1 MKNRIHGV
9 YAVTPST
16 EDTPALLDLCRQA
29 LEGGVRA
36 LQLRNKGPAR
46 RTRLKQAEHLRTLTD
61 AFDALLVVN
70 DDVEVAARAGVD
82 GVHLGQADRDVHGVR
97 NLDDGLMFVGVS
109 CHNSVEL
116 ARHAVSEDAAYV
128 SFGAVH
134 PSTTKPD
141 AVRCGLDVIRD
152 ARAQMPDTCIVAI
165 GGITAQNAAETA
177 AAGADA
183 IAVCAGLFG
192 APDVT
197 KAARELARAFG
208 NGR

>member
-1 MKNRIHGV
+1 MKARIRGV

-29 LEGGVRA
+29 LDGGVRA
-36 LQLRNKGPAR
+36 LQLRNKGSDPQAR
-46 RTRLKQAEHLRTLTD
+46 LGQAGELRELTR
-61 AFDALLVVN
+61 AFGALLVVN
-70 DDVEVAARAGVD
+70 DDVEAAARVGAD
-82 GVHLGQADRDVHGVR
+82 GVHLGQADRGVGEVR
-97 NLDDGLMFVGVS
+97 GLAEAPMLVGVS
-109 CHNSVEL
+109 CHNSVGL
-116 ARHAVSEDAAYV
+116 ARLAVSEGAAYV

-134 PSTTKPD
+134 PSTTKPG

-197 KAARELARAFG
+197 AAAGELARAFG
-208 NGR
+208 NGG